1 MIRWGILGTAK
12 IAREAL
18 VPAIQASENGIL
30 KAIASRRP
38 ESAASFAERY
48 DVDLT
53 FDSYEALLA
62 SNDVD
67 AIYIPLPTSQHIE
80 WSLKALEAGKHVLC
94 EKPIALKASQI
105 DQLIEARDR
114 TGKQISEAFMVT
126 YHPQWHKV
134 RQLLASGAIGTL
146 HQVQGSF
153 AYHLVDPDNMR
164 NQVSLGGGGLLD
176 IGVYP
181 TVTTRF
187 VTGKE
192 PIRVQ
197 ASIRRDP
204 EFGTDIAANCR
215 LDFDDFELSF
225 YCATQMAA
233 RQSMIFHGDKGWI
246 ELTAPF
252 NANAYDSADVIL
264 HDQGNGG
271 EQIWKFRKVDQYQL
285 QVEAFAEQTA
295 GKESEIFSL
304 ENSKA
309 NQSAVD
315 ALFAAEHIDGWVQV

>member
-38 ESAASFAERY
+38 ESAAAFAQHY
-48 DVDLT
+48 DVELT

-62 SNDVD
+62 SKDID
-67 AIYIPLPTSQHIE
+67 AVYIPLPTSQHIE

-105 DQLIEARDR
+105 DQLIQTRDR

-134 RQLLASGAIGTL
+134 RELLASGAIGTL

-192 PIRVQ
+192 PIRAQ

-204 EFGTDIAANCR
+204 DFGTDIAASCR
-215 LDFDDFELSF
+215 LGFDDFELSF

-264 HDQGNGG
+264 HDQSNGG
-271 EQIWKFRKVDQYQL
+271 EQVWKFRKVDQYQL
-285 QVEAFAEQTA
+285 QVEAFAEQIA

-309 NQSAVD
+309 NQSAID
-315 ALFAAEHIDGWVQV
+315 ALFAAEHIDGWAQV

>member
-38 ESAASFAERY
+38 ESAAAFAERY
-48 DVDLT
+48 DVELT

-62 SNDVD
+62 SKDID
-67 AIYIPLPTSQHIE
+67 AVYIPLPTSQHIE

-134 RQLLASGAIGTL
+134 RELLASGAIGTL

-153 AYHLVDPDNMR
+153 AYHLVDPNNMR

-192 PIRVQ
+192 PIKAQ

-204 EFGTDIAANCR
+204 DFGTDIAANCR
-215 LDFDDFELSF
+215 LDFGDFELSF

-271 EQIWKFRKVDQYQL
+271 QQVWKFRKVDQYQL
-285 QVEAFAEQTA
+285 QVEAFAEQIA

-309 NQSAVD
+309 NQSAID
-315 ALFAAEHIDGWVQV
+315 ALFAAEQLDGWAQV